1 MKTVKALLA
10 ISVLGVALSAHANPR
25 PAGASNQVE
34 TTDYDDF
41 NQAFKYGKVNA
52 GLSELDQATGAKWSQ
67 LEDWQKKESWINEQ
81 VRLGVVGTI
90 YESGMIGGTVSRNV
104 VPDKDNGFL
113 VVDKITVSAGPL
125 LTIGNLA
132 GNLFFQEVFPYVQA
146 GVDFGRTYINVRS
159 KPTYKD
165 ALLANP
171 FTFKTIPASIQGFS
185 RFEKG
190 EIVSTVTY
198 GGVFVRAGASIF
210 DLMGM
215 AVTWGAGIG
224 PRAKIHVNKQFK
236 MTFAKHNDNE
246 VLVLVEDALETGLG
260 LGITTGISI
269 DDLIDAPVSIG
280 INSQDGYS
288 PIRVNYKI
296 KNEKLRSIIYRIDIR
311 SKQGAKAYEALMDR
325 DFSLLDDFAE
335 LKTGKGV
342 TRELIRDGV
351 RDTSEFNAGLDL
363 VFYRSGFR
371 DIDVE
376 ANFRSTYANGK
387 KFKYKELTA
396 QKVNE
401 ISAYDGTWQ
410 SDEKY
415 QALIP
420 TSADDRTLNSFVI
433 DSTFQYTSSDTTGE
447 DLGEMLKELKR
458 TVNQLPVSTRVH
470 ADKDYGQVSM
480 WLTVRFPAKGVLK
493 VINVNDRELWLAL
506 GVSSGLANPGEWTTQ
521 AGRQSWLNRADDG
534 EAMTSAGHVRDFLRR
549 LKAQKSMSERARMLI
564 EYLKADNDSKLL
576 HRTMI
581 EIIGRDQLLIRGKI
595 QGSNGPRGKLKPRTK
610 DD

>member
-1 MKTVKALLA
+1 MKTVQMLLA
-10 ISVLGVALSAHANPR
+10 VLTF
-25 PAGASNQVE
+25 AGAGAARAVE

-52 GLSELDQATGAKWSQ
+52 GLAELDQATGAKWSQ
-67 LEDWQKKESWINEQ
+67 LEEWQKKESWINEQ
-81 VRLGVVGTI
+81 VRLGVVGTV

-104 VPDKDNGFL
+104 VPDKENGYL

-146 GVDFGRTYINVRS
+146 GVDFGRSYVNVRQ

-171 FTFKTIPASIQGFS
+171 FTFKTIPATIQGFS
-185 RFEKG
+185 AFETG
-190 EIVSTVTY
+190 ELVSTVTY

-215 AVTWGAGIG
+215 VVTWGAGIG
-224 PRAKIHVNKQFK
+224 PRAKVHVNKQFK
-236 MTFAKHNDNE
+236 MTFAKHNDHE
-246 VLVLVEDALETGLG
+246 ILVLVEDALETGLG

-269 DDLIDAPVSIG
+269 DDLIAAPVAIG

-296 KNEKLRSIIYRIDIR
+296 KNERLRSIIYRIDVR
-311 SKQGAKAYEALMDR
+311 SKRGAQAYEALMDR
-325 DFSLLDDFAE
+325 DFSLLDDFAG
-335 LKTGKGV
+335 LKTGAGV

-363 VFYRSGFR
+363 IFYRSGFR
-371 DIDVE
+371 DIDIE

-387 KFKYKELTA
+387 KFRYKELTA

-401 ISAYDGTWQ
+401 ISSYDGSWQ

-420 TSADDRTLNSFVI
+420 ASADDRTLDSFVI
-433 DSTFQYTSSDTTGE
+433 DSTFQYTSSETTGE
-447 DLGEMLKELKR
+447 DFGEMLKELQR
-458 TVNQLPVSTRVH
+458 TVNQLPVTTRVQ
-470 ADKDYGQVSM
+470 AEKDYGQVSM

-493 VINVNDRELWLAL
+493 VINVSERELWLAL
-506 GVSSGLANPGEWTTQ
+506 GVSAGLANPGEWTSE
-521 AGRQSWLNRADDG
+521 AGRRSWKARAEDD
-534 EAMTSAGHVRDFLRR
+534 EILASAGHVRDFLRR
-549 LKAQKSMSERARMLI
+549 LRAQKSMGERARMLI
-564 EYLKADNDSKLL
+564 EHLKADNDSKLL

-581 EIIGRDQLLIRGKI
+581 EIVGRDQLLIRGKI
-595 QGSNGPRGKLKPRTK
+595 QGSNGPRGKLKPRVK
-610 DD
+610 GD